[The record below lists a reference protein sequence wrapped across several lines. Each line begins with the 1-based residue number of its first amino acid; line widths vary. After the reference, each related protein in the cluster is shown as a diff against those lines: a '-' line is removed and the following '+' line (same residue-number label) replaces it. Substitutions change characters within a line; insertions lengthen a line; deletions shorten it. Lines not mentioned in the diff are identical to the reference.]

1 MSTSLTR
8 AVGRLCWAGKETS
21 RGLVGILRRLLQS
34 ETEGLLEANLIRRKV
49 LHDGC
54 HARKNLGRH
63 RRCGDPPVPFQT
75 VILETIMYPETRE
88 MLLN

>member
-1 MSTSLTR
+1 MSSRSLTR

-21 RGLVGILRRLLQS
+21 RGLVRILRRLLQS

-49 LHDGC
+49 LRGGC

-63 RRCGDPPVPFQT
+63 RRCGDPPQSLSKQSYLKPLCT
-75 VILETIMYPETRE
+75 LKLTRCF
-88 MLLN
+88 